1 MSQRI
6 ISHSRRER
14 LDAILECLLADE
26 TESAQSLATRFGVSL
41 MTVHRDLDELQRRG
55 VVRKFRGGV
64 SVARTSTYEISAP
77 LRRLVAVPQKKAI
90 AAAAARM
97 VGPGQSILLDDST
110 TAAMMLDHLL
120 GVEELYIVTNY
131 LPTLTRIAHEGG
143 PTVAAIGGTFD
154 VGHESFLGVGAV
166 GAIRAVR
173 VDIAF
178 FSTTTADV
186 DGIYHQEESIVAVK
200 SEMMRSSRRRV
211 LLVDSGKLG
220 DTSLHQVA
228 DWGAVDHLVTDA
240 GADADLLGT
249 LRSHGVAVTVVDPA
263 LHSTDSG
270 SGTDAADQD
279 NEEK

>member
-6 ISHSRRER
+6 ISHSRRGR

-97 VGPGQSILLDDST
+97 VGPGQSVLLDDST
-110 TAAMMLDHLL
+110 TVAMTLDHLL
-120 GVEELYIVTNY
+120 GIEELHIVTNY

-154 VGHESFLGVGAV
+154 VGHESFLGLGAV
-166 GAIRAVR
+166 GAIRALR
-173 VDIAF
+173 VDTAF
-178 FSTTTADV
+178 LSTTTADA
-186 DGIYHQEESIVAVK
+186 DGLYHQEESIVAVK
-200 SEMMRSSRRRV
+200 SEMLRSARRRV

-220 DTSLHQVA
+220 DTSLHQISEW
-228 DWGAVDHLVTDA
+228 DAVDDLITDVDA
-240 GADADLLGT
+240 PADLLDA
-249 LRSHGVAVTVVDPA
+249 LRSRGVTVTVVDPA
-263 LHSTDSG
+263 PRTTEPAP
-270 SGTDAADQD
+270 GTEAADQH